1 MCGFLGGYGYGIGL
15 EGRWKDW
22 PWSWP
27 PPRASPRAAKM
38 SESSMSKSSMVE
50 HPDARTRAQWR
61 SSQNLSYRPAIG
73 HHYHHYWQARVRT
86 CPATCFSVC
95 LLGCLCHSYD
105 VPVTPTTPLRPEG
118 SAQRGGGQSSGEARE
133 ACPCAGNKH
142 ARAKETDVPCDASVQ
157 KGNQRTMR
165 FMAWTGVVLTN
176 RHATMMRVRCP
187 HMCASVASMDRGSE
201 T

>member
-1 MCGFLGGYGYGIGL
+1 
-15 EGRWKDW
+15 
-22 PWSWP
+22 
-27 PPRASPRAAKM
+27 M

-50 HPDARTRAQWR
+50 HPDAPTRAQWR
-61 SSQNLSYRPAIG
+61 SSQNLSYHPAIG
-73 HHYHHYWQARVRT
+73 QHSHHYWQARVRT

-105 VPVTPTTPLRPEG
+105 VSVTPTTPLRPQVPPSVAAARAAARQGKPVRALG
-118 SAQRGGGQSSGEARE
+118 SAE
-133 ACPCAGNKH
+133 
-142 ARAKETDVPCDASVQ
+142 ETDVPCDAIVQ

-165 FMAWTGVVLTN
+165 LMAWTGVVLTN

-187 HMCASVASMDRGSE
+187 HMCASVASMDRGSK